1 MLPHAERNSRSGE
14 ITPEIAPDPPEV
26 APDLAALRSTA
37 QSATRPACP
46 EETSRAPLPQRA
58 NTGPP
63 PLEAQATQAGVFT
76 ADAACEACST
86 VCVVAGVLNA
96 DTVGVVASPRRSP
109 SHHSRIVPSS
119 PAEASTEPSMHS
131 ARTWAGKA

>member
-1 MLPHAERNSRSGE
+1 MASAPMLPHAERNSRSGE
-14 ITPEIAPDPPEV
+14 ITPEIAPDPPEIAPDPPEV

-63 PLEAQATQAGVFT
+63 PLETQATQAGVFT

-96 DTVGVVASPRRSP
+96 D
-109 SHHSRIVPSS
+109 IFF
-119 PAEASTEPSMHS
+119 
-131 ARTWAGKA
+131 